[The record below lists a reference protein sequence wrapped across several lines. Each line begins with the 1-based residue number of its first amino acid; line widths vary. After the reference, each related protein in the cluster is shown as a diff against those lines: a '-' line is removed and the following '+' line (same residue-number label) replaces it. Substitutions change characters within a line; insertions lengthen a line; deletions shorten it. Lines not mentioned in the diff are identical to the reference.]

1 MKPARDIQARD
12 SRRGAAAV
20 EFALLMPVFLLV
32 VWGIVEF
39 GRAMMVGQ
47 LVTNAA
53 RHGAR
58 EAILDGSTNS
68 AVEAEVDSFLVNS
81 IGSAVAASDVT
92 VTYNVVRDG
101 SSIGSDLAS
110 AEPKD
115 MLTVIVQID
124 HSKVKLLPVKW
135 LNGVKLTGRCTM
147 RHE

>member
-1 MKPARDIQARD
+1 MKVCTSPPTPAGR
-12 SRRGAAAV
+12 SGAAAV

-58 EAILDGSTNS
+58 LAILDGSTNS
-68 AVEAEVDSFLVNS
+68 AVESEVDTFLLNA
-81 IGSAVAASDVT
+81 IGSSIVATDVG
-92 VTYNVVRDG
+92 VTYNIIRDG
-101 SSIGSDLAS
+101 SPAGSDLAS
-110 AEPKD
+110 SLPED
-115 MLTVIVQID
+115 MVTVVVQID
-124 HSKVKLLPVKW
+124 YNKVKLMPVKW
-135 LNGVKLTGRCTM
+135 LNGVNLTGRCTM